1 MLHFFYQKLKMT
13 SILLDKLEALKS
25 NEIKLKEDRRVL
37 EEQIALEMEK
47 KRRLKMDATLIKLEV
62 QVDELVVNSWSTA
75 YRSPAEKFALC
86 QINDNNK
93 YKFVPLFRTL
103 IGIMEKQQREINELK
118 KQQKQ

>member
-1 MLHFFYQKLKMT
+1 MT

-86 QINDNNK
+86 QINANNK

-118 KQQKQ
+118 NHQKQ